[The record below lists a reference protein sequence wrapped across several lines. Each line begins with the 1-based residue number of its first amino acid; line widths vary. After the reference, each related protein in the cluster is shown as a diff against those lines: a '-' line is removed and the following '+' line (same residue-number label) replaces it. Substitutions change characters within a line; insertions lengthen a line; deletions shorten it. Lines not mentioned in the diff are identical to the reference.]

1 MMHTATYT
9 LTFTTPAF
17 LGDANQNARWRTPP
31 IKHELRHWW
40 RVAYAA
46 DNGFRVNVTEMRREE
61 GLLFGNAW
69 LSHKDKSSNHEVST
83 FSKSL
88 VRIRLDQW
96 NEGKLNANEWQKEW
110 GKDKPETAQGWKIFH
125 PNVDKFIGPAL
136 YLGYGPLEVEKVTL
150 QAGKTDYATT
160 LKKNAAIQA
169 GDAAILSMAWPEA
182 FPDDLQNLLRA
193 QKAPNIYPE
202 KITQRLIYALWLMD
216 RFGTLGGR
224 ARNGWGSYHLLPS
237 PPGRGEGGEAL
248 PVRPW
253 RDCLNLDWPHAIGKD
268 EKGPLIWQTETHADW
283 KSLMRTLAIVKVG
296 LRTQFRLFLDQNAG
310 DRQVYNKRGQPT
322 GIDHGKPQDRHWL
335 AYPVTHHSVAPWDKE
350 KINNKTVQLN
360 LRLPNQ
366 LRFKVRQTASGK
378 LVGVIFHMP
387 HLPPPAFNPDRAAI
401 ERVWRCV
408 HQFLDTLT
416 GEPHKRQFCKDADR
430 AALEKQKQQLA
441 SVRLQRIP
449 E

>member
-1 MMHTATYT
+1 MKTVKHT
-9 LTFTTPAF
+9 LCFLTPAF
-17 LGDANQNARWRTPP
+17 LGDAHQNGRWRTPP

-46 DNGFRVNVTEMRREE
+46 DHGFHVNVAEMRREE

-69 LSHKDKSSNHEVST
+69 LEGEFCKSQ
-83 FSKSL
+83 
-88 VRIRLDQW
+88 VRIRLSRWDEGRLRQW
-96 NEGKLNANEWQKEW
+96 HQDTGVIHPEVKNREGNLMPV
-110 GKDKPETAQGWKIFH
+110 GST
-125 PNVDKFIGPAL
+125 L
-136 YLGYGPLEVEKVTL
+136 YLGYGPLVFDRDNRRT
-150 QAGKTDYATT
+150 A
-160 LKKNAAIQA
+160 LKGNAAIQA
-169 GDAAILSMAWPEA
+169 QEAATLAIACPESA
-182 FPDDLQNLLRA
+182 ALRL
-193 QKAPNIYPE
+193 E
-202 KITQRLIYALWLMD
+202 HALWLMD

-237 PPGRGEGGEAL
+237 PPGTGEGGEGL
-248 PVRPW
+248 PLRDW
-253 RDCLNLDWPHAIGKD
+253 RECLNLDWPHAIGQD
-268 EKGPLIWQTETHADW
+268 EKGPLIWQTKPHDDW
-283 KSLMRTLAIVKVG
+283 KSLMRTLAIVKIG
-296 LRTQFRLFLDQNAG
+296 LRTQFRLFLDQKAG
-310 DRQVYNKRGQPT
+310 DRQVYKRGQPA

-366 LRFKVRQTASGK
+366 LRFKARQTADGK

-408 HQFLDTLT
+408 HEFLSALT
-416 GEPHKRQFCKDADR
+416 QPPQKRRYCSMADGQ
-430 AALEKQKQQLA
+430 ALGRQKTQLDGVILERV
-441 SVRLQRIP
+441 S

>member
-1 MMHTATYT
+1 MKTVKHT
-9 LTFTTPAF
+9 LRFLTPAF
-17 LGDANQNARWRTPP
+17 LGDAHQNGRWRTPP

-46 DNGFRVNVTEMRREE
+46 DHSFSVSVAEMRREE

-69 LSHKDKSSNHEVST
+69 LSHEDKSSNREVSS

-88 VRIRLDQW
+88 VRIRLDRW

-110 GKDKPETAQGWKIFH
+110 GKDKPETAEGWKIFH
-125 PNVDKFIGPAL
+125 PDVRKFIGPAL

-150 QAGKTDYATT
+150 QAGKADYATT

-202 KITQRLIYALWLMD
+202 KISQRLIYALWLMD
-216 RFGTLGGR
+216 RYGTLGGR

-237 PPGRGEGGEAL
+237 PPGRGEGGEGL

-253 RDCLNLDWPHAIGKD
+253 RDCLNLDWPHAIGTD
-268 EKGPLIWQTETHADW
+268 EKGPLIWQTEPHADW

-296 LRTQFRLFLDQNAG
+296 LRTQLRFTTG
-310 DRQVYNKRGQPT
+310 RGAQHPE
-322 GIDHGKPQDRHWL
+322 DRHWL
-335 AYPVTHHSVAPWDKE
+335 AYPVTNHDVRTWGAM
-350 KINNKTVQLN
+350 
-360 LRLPNQ
+360 RLPNQ
-366 LRFKVRQTASGK
+366 LRFKARQTADGK

-387 HLPPPAFNPDRAAI
+387 HLPPPAFNPHRAAI

-408 HQFLDTLT
+408 HEFLSALT
-416 GEPHKRQFCKDADR
+416 QPPQKRRYCSMADGQ
-430 AALEKQKQQLA
+430 ALGRQKTQLDGVILERV
-441 SVRLQRIP
+441 S